1 MLHFVQHDSL
11 EVIRHAEFQ
20 AKSCVTVPYRKREQ
34 RAKMGAEGKDR
45 VGGRK
50 RDRHAEFW
58 AFLCVTVPETR
69 PKHQKAG
76 PSRRISGKKLRDD
89 TLPGSGNGGQR
100 AEMGRR
106 AETGRRFK
114 QREEFRYYH

>member
-69 PKHQKAG
+69 PKRQKTG
-76 PSRRISGKKLRDD
+76 PSRRISGKKLRD
-89 TLPGSGNGGQR
+89 GERNGIF
-100 AEMGRR
+100 RR
-106 AETGRRFK
+106 KCCDVLENFYTFVVTS
-114 QREEFRYYH
+114 